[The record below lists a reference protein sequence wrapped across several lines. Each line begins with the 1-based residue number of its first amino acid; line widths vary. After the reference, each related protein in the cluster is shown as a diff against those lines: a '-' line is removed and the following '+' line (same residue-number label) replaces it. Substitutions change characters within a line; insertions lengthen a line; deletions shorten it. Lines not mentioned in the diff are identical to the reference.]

1 MTPSDLLDLGRE
13 AIMLS
18 LLLALPV
25 LAAALAANLVV
36 GALQSL
42 AGLSEPAMSLAPR
55 VVAVLAV
62 LVATAPWLAARVAA
76 FAERVWSLIPAV
88 PG

>member
-13 AIMLS
+13 AIVLS

-25 LAAALAANLVV
+25 LVAALAANLVV
-36 GALQSL
+36 GALQAL
-42 AGLSEPAMSLAPR
+42 AGLSEPSMSVVPR
-55 VVAVLAV
+55 IVAVLAV
-62 LVATAPWLAARVAA
+62 LAATAPWLAARIGA
-76 FAERVWSLIPAV
+76 FAQRVWSLIQAV